1 MENNG
6 RTSKVPS
13 QQIALR
19 ATARSQR
26 LCGLWLGS
34 PQPDGLKSVVDFC
47 GVARSGK
54 TAEGIAQHSRLQ
66 KISHCSSA
74 AFMEFNQRF
83 PRKFEALGNHPRRHP
98 KNEESFVNG
107 GYLW

>member
-66 KISHCSSA
+66 KSVTA
-74 AFMEFNQRF
+74 LQR
-83 PRKFEALGNHPRRHP
+83 P
-98 KNEESFVNG
+98 S
-107 GYLW
+107 W